1 MRIDIVSL
9 FPDMFA
15 IVGDLGVTGRARRLG
30 LWSMHVWNPRD
41 YTEDVHR
48 TVDDRPYGG
57 GPGMVMLAEPLERAL
72 DGALAAR
79 MRQAEDAVDPTT
91 AAGASAQGVP
101 GSRDAVAGG
110 KPASDTPAP
119 SAARAGPQPGGPSA
133 GVPVILM
140 SPAGRRFDQAM
151 AQDLADGPG
160 AVFICGRYEG
170 IDQRFID
177 RRVTHEV
184 SLGDFVL
191 SGGEI
196 AALACID
203 AAVRLLPGALNDNE
217 SARQDS
223 FNVATH
229 GLLDSPHYTRPE
241 TYHGL
246 DVPEVLRSGHH
257 AHIAVWRRQ
266 QSLAL
271 TAARRPDLLE
281 AARGEGLLSKQDEA
295 FLRSIGHQP

>member
-1 MRIDIVSL
+1 MRIDILSL
-9 FPDMFA
+9 FPDMFS

-57 GPGMVMLAEPLERAL
+57 GPGMVMLAEPLDRAL
-72 DGALAAR
+72 DAALGAREQETRHGLAPVAR
-79 MRQAEDAVDPTT
+79 GEVASSDGRQVAVDGESEPDAIAMVPKPDAET
-91 AAGASAQGVP
+91 AVSGQDAQ
-101 GSRDAVAGG
+101 
-110 KPASDTPAP
+110 
-119 SAARAGPQPGGPSA
+119 A

-151 AQDLADGPG
+151 AQELADGRG

-191 SGGEI
+191 SGGEL
-196 AALACID
+196 AAMACID
-203 AAVRLLPGALNDNE
+203 AAVRLLPGALNDE
-217 SARQDS
+217 QSASQDS
-223 FNVATH
+223 FNEATS

-241 TYHGL
+241 VHRGME
-246 DVPEVLRSGHH
+246 VPEILRSGHH
-257 AHIAVWRRQ
+257 ANIAAWRRE

-271 TAARRPDLLE
+271 TAARRPDLIE
-281 AARGEGLLSKQDEA
+281 RARREGRLDKKDEA
-295 FLRSIGHQP
+295 FLHSLNDGS